1 MSLIVD
7 NLFLSSISEIR
18 NNADMMRKTSLHINA
33 AEEVDYKFVSNSLTR
48 IDLNWSDSPMQNV
61 NENAIL
67 IHLVKMMDTYLSCGK
82 QVLVNCFAGISRSA
96 TIVIAYLMYKNK
108 WGLEDAVSFVRSKR
122 YFINPNYGFLYQLY
136 NLQDTLCHLDERYD
150 EYMKNFQNKT
160 QAQLKEEID
169 INYKNPIILKLI
181 PTPSGYNDPNYDTT
195 SSVYFP
201 PTYNFLSSVTSLTE
215 ID

>member
-18 NNADMMRKTSLHINA
+18 NNADMMRNTALHINA

-48 IDLNWSDSPMQNV
+48 IDLNWYDSPVQNI

-67 IHLVKMMDTYLSCGK
+67 IHLVKMMDTYISCGK

-108 WGLEDAVSFVRSKR
+108 WGLEDAVSFVRTKR
-122 YFINPNYGFLYQLY
+122 YFINPNYGFLCQLY

-160 QAQLKEEID
+160 QAQLKEELD
-169 INYKNPIILKLI
+169 RYANNSIILNLI
-181 PTPSGYNDPNYDTT
+181 PTPSGYDEPNYTT
-195 SSVYFP
+195 SSNTFFP
-201 PTYNFLSSVTSLTE
+201 TTYNFLYSVTSLTE
-215 ID
+215 SD